1 MIAINLAGIY
11 VKDDIVNLAEQLAG
25 KFSPQ

>member
-11 VKDDIVNLAEQLAG
+11 VKDYIVNLAEQLAG